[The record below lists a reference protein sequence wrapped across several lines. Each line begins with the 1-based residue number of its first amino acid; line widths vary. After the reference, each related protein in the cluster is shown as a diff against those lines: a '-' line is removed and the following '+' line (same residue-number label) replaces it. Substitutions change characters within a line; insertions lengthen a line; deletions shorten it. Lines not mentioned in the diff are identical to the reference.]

1 MISKT
6 IKLYLGQT
14 PNKINRSAWWLSR
27 VVVIILAFVF
37 IGVIVNME
45 SIINSSV
52 LSGLILI
59 LGLIFILYISIN
71 MNAKRLRDIG
81 ISPWYLIFSF
91 IPGAELF
98 FITICGFVPKDKFK

>member
-1 MISKT
+1 M
-6 IKLYLGQT
+6 IKLYLTQT
-14 PNKINRSAWWLSR
+14 PDKINRATWWFSR
-27 VVVIILAFVF
+27 LIVITLAFVF

-59 LGLIFILYISIN
+59 FGLIFILYLSIN
-71 MNAKRLRDIG
+71 MSAKRLRDTG
-81 ISPWYLIFSF
+81 MSPWYLIFSF

-98 FITICGFVPKDKFK
+98 FIIICGFVPKDKFK